1 MSVAD
6 KQRSSSMMAP
16 TIAVLPF
23 VNFSLEARWDR
34 FCDGVVEDIITSL
47 ARHRDLLVIA
57 RHSSFAYKGQSID
70 VREIGHALGAR
81 YVLEGSV
88 QAESGW
94 LKVTA
99 QLISSASGVHIWAG
113 SYAREEAALF
123 EIQDEIVEQ
132 VVAALAGFGG
142 AILQTEPM
150 AARRKPPASL
160 AAYELYLLGYEQE
173 ARLDRDGTIRSID
186 LLKTALMDDPHLS
199 RAWTVL
205 RWAYANLVHSGWT
218 DDVEGTRALEREA
231 ALKAAELD
239 PGESRTHGR
248 GATADPRGQSNRCQR
263 GGGACAYTGRQSRGY
278 PLSWRVT
285 QQRCLTVPVRLWL

>member
-1 MSVAD
+1 MSVDD

-23 VNFSLEARWDR
+23 VDSSLGARWDR

-113 SYAREEAALF
+113 SYAREEAAL
-123 EIQDEIVEQ
+123 
-132 VVAALAGFGG
+132 LKSK
-142 AILQTEPM
+142 T
-150 AARRKPPASL
+150 
-160 AAYELYLLGYEQE
+160 
-173 ARLDRDGTIRSID
+173 RSSGRWW
-186 LLKTALMDDPHLS
+186 PH
-199 RAWTVL
+199 
-205 RWAYANLVHSGWT
+205 
-218 DDVEGTRALEREA
+218 
-231 ALKAAELD
+231 
-239 PGESRTHGR
+239 
-248 GATADPRGQSNRCQR
+248 
-263 GGGACAYTGRQSRGY
+263 
-278 PLSWRVT
+278 
-285 QQRCLTVPVRLWL
+285 